1 MKRIKSFKLFE
12 NDEFGDPNFRHIIK
26 DIKLMLSD
34 LMDDYDVR
42 VLGIES
48 DFEDEKDGIDIDIH
62 RDSRKNKS
70 YIKLND
76 IKNRVKQILDELYLD
91 GYEYEIRRIKLIYLD
106 RLYRDNS
113 IEFLNTNKVDID
125 ELLDGPGKLGNIYGS
140 KSSDTGKDV
149 LSSGIG
155 IRSVYVSLQTKEGKE
170 VF

>member
-12 NDEFGDPNFRHIIK
+12 NNEFGLIE

-34 LMDDYDVR
+34 LMDNYDVR
-42 VLGIES
+42 VLGIEKYS
-48 DFEDEKDGIDIDIH
+48 EYEKDEIDITFF
-62 RDSRKNKS
+62 RDSRKNKG

-76 IKNRVKQILDELYLD
+76 IKIKIKQILDQLELD
-91 GYEYEIRRIKLIYLD
+91 GNEYEIRRVKLIFID
-106 RLYRDNS
+106 RLARNNS
-113 IEFLNTNKVDID
+113 MDFLNTDKVDID
-125 ELLDGPGKLGNIYGS
+125 ELLDGPGKMGYVYGS

-155 IRSVYVSLQTKEGKE
+155 IQSIYVSLQTKEGKE